1 MTLMFLSRTT
11 YAVHSKY
18 FYPFLMASSSALMAS
33 TSNHFFAFHFLFI
46 FIGTFIGYYIAIL
59 HPEIKITNAN
69 FKINESKIILTI
81 AFILVLVLLVKL
93 SFPVFQLL
101 QYGLASI
108 LSIIYYTQFTTKSGT
123 FEGLRSVYLLKN
135 FSIALAWAFVTSPIL
150 MENSDSI
157 LLFLQRFLFLFA
169 LSVSIDLRDI
179 KKDKMRRIVT
189 FPIQHGFRKTKGVAI
204 ILLLLSTTLVYFY
217 TCHQSSNSILTA
229 SITSTIISII
239 GILNLHEQSTNKQYL
254 LLVDGNLLL
263 HGILFFIF
271 A

>member
-1 MTLMFLSRTT
+1 MFLCLKT
-11 YAVHSKY
+11 YAVHSRY
-18 FYPFLMASSSALMAS
+18 YYPFLMASSSALMAS
-33 TSNHFFAFHFLFI
+33 TTNHFSAIYFLFI
-46 FIGTFIGYYIAIL
+46 FTGTFIGYYIATL
-59 HPEIKITNAN
+59 PPEIKITNTN

-108 LSIIYYTQFTTKSGT
+108 LSIIYYTQFTTKSRT

-179 KKDKMRRIVT
+179 KKDKIRRIVT

-217 TCHQSSNSILTA
+217 TCHLSSNSLLIA
-229 SITSTIISII
+229 SITSGILSIL
-239 GILNLHEQSTNKQYL
+239 GILNLNEQSTNKQYL
-254 LLVDGNLLL
+254 LLVDGNLLF

>member
-1 MTLMFLSRTT
+1 
-11 YAVHSKY
+11 
-18 FYPFLMASSSALMAS
+18 MATSSALMAT
-33 TSNHFFAFHFLFI
+33 TSKDFSAFHFLFI
-46 FIGTFIGYYIAIL
+46 FTGTFIGYYLANSN
-59 HPEIKITNAN
+59 PEINFTNTK
-69 FKINESKIILTI
+69 FKINESKIILKI
-81 AFILVLVLLVKL
+81 AFILVLILLLKL
-93 SFPVFQLL
+93 SFPFFQLL

-135 FSIALAWAFVTSPIL
+135 FSIALAWALVTSPIL
-150 MENSDSI
+150 LENSDSI

-169 LSVSIDLRDI
+169 LSISIDLRDI
-179 KKDKMRRIVT
+179 KKDSRRKIVT

-204 ILLLLSTTLVYFY
+204 ILLLLSVALVYFY
-217 TCHQSSNSILTA
+217 TCHQSSNSLLIA
-229 SITSTIISII
+229 SITSGILSIL

>member
-1 MTLMFLSRTT
+1 MFLCRTN
-11 YAVHSKY
+11 YAVQSKC
-18 FYPFLMASSSALMAS
+18 FYPFLMATSSALMAS
-33 TSNHFFAFHFLFI
+33 PSKDFWGFHFLFI
-46 FIGTFIGYYIAIL
+46 FTGTFIGYYIATI
-59 HPEIKITNAN
+59 HPKIKITNKN
-69 FKINESKIILTI
+69 FQINESKIILAV
-81 AFILVLVLLVKL
+81 AFILVLILLLKL
-93 SFPVFQLL
+93 SFPFFQLL

-135 FSIALAWAFVTSPIL
+135 FSIALAWAFVTSPIFL
-150 MENSDSI
+150 ENSDSL

-169 LSVSIDLRDI
+169 LSISIDLRDI
-179 KKDKMRRIVT
+179 KKDKLRKIFT

-217 TCHQSSNSILTA
+217 TCHQSSNSLLIA
-229 SITSTIISII
+229 SIISSILSII
-239 GILNLHEQSTNKQYL
+239 AILNLHEQSTNKQYL

-263 HGILFFIF
+263 HGILFSIF

>member
-1 MTLMFLSRTT
+1 MSHNL
-11 YAVHSKY
+11 HSKY
-18 FYPFLMASSSALMAS
+18 YYPFLMATSSALMAT
-33 TSNHFFAFHFLFI
+33 TSHKFSAFHFLFI
-46 FIGTFIGYYIAIL
+46 FTGTFIGYYLANL
-59 HPEIKITNAN
+59 HPEINITNTN

-81 AFILVLVLLVKL
+81 AFIFLLTL
-93 SFPVFQLL
+93 LIMSCFPFFQLL

-108 LSIIYYTQFTTKSGT
+108 FSFSYYTQFTAKGGSFFGT
-123 FEGLRSVYLLKN
+123 RSVYLLKN

-150 MENSDSI
+150 MENSDSL
-157 LLFLQRFLFLFA
+157 LLFLQRFLFLFG

-179 KKDKMRRIVT
+179 KKDTQRKIVT

-204 ILLLLSTTLVYFY
+204 ILLLLSTALVYFY
-217 TCHQSSNSILTA
+217 TCHQSSNSLLIASMTSGIL
-229 SITSTIISII
+229 SII
-239 GILNLHEQSTNKQYL
+239 GILNLHEKSTNKQYL

>member
-1 MTLMFLSRTT
+1 
-11 YAVHSKY
+11 
-18 FYPFLMASSSALMAS
+18 MATSGALMAS
-33 TSNHFFAFHFLFI
+33 TSNHFSAFHFLFI
-46 FIGTFIGYYIAIL
+46 FTGTFIGYYIASLYPGIN
-59 HPEIKITNAN
+59 ISNTN

-81 AFILVLVLLVKL
+81 AFILVLILLLKL
-93 SFPVFQLL
+93 SFPFFQLL

-135 FSIALAWAFVTSPIL
+135 FSIALAWAFVTAPIL
-150 MENSDSI
+150 LENSNSI

-179 KKDKMRRIVT
+179 KKDSRRKIVT
-189 FPIQHGFRKTKGVAI
+189 FPILHGFKQTKRVAI
-204 ILLLLSTTLVYFY
+204 ILLLLSITLVYFY
-217 TCHQSSNSILTA
+217 TFQQSSNSLLIA
-229 SITSTIISII
+229 SITSGILSIL

-254 LLVDGNLLL
+254 NLVDGNLLL

>member
-1 MTLMFLSRTT
+1 MTLMFLCLKT
-11 YAVHSKY
+11 YAVHRNFY
-18 FYPFLMASSSALMAS
+18 YPFLMASSSALMAS
-33 TSNHFFAFHFLFI
+33 TSKDFSAFHFVFI
-46 FIGTFIGYYIAIL
+46 FTGTFIGYYLATI
-59 HPEIKITNAN
+59 HPKIKITNTN
-69 FKINESKIILTI
+69 FQINESKIILAV
-81 AFILVLVLLVKL
+81 AFILVLILLLKL
-93 SFPVFQLL
+93 SFPFFQLL

-135 FSIALAWAFVTSPIL
+135 FSIALAWAFVTSPIFL
-150 MENSDSI
+150 ENSDSI

-179 KKDKMRRIVT
+179 KKDKLRKIVT

-204 ILLLLSTTLVYFY
+204 ILMLLSITLVYFY
-217 TCHQSSNSILTA
+217 TFHQTSNSLLIASLTSGMLSIL
-229 SITSTIISII
+229 

-254 LLVDGNLLL
+254 VLVDGNLLL